1 MSPTLTHPAASSAAT
16 KSPAAVPTPVRPPWN
31 EAERL
36 AALHRYEILDTPREP
51 EFDDVARLAADIFDA
66 PIGVVNLIAEGRQWF
81 KAEVGIGADE
91 LPLDVSICAHAI
103 LQQGIFVVPDTT
115 KDERFRCNPLVSGDP
130 GLRFYAGALLQTP
143 EGLPLGTVCVLDT
156 KPRPEGITDR
166 QRLTLEVLAR
176 QVMSQLELRRAVA
189 QRDSEVARAR

>member
-1 MSPTLTHPAASSAAT
+1 MPAPGQA
-16 KSPAAVPTPVRPPWN
+16 PWN

-51 EFDDVARLAADIFDA
+51 EFDDVARLAADIFEA

-115 KDERFRCNPLVSGDP
+115 ADERFRCNP
-130 GLRFYAGALLQTP
+130 
-143 EGLPLGTVCVLDT
+143 
-156 KPRPEGITDR
+156 
-166 QRLTLEVLAR
+166 
-176 QVMSQLELRRAVA
+176 
-189 QRDSEVARAR
+189 